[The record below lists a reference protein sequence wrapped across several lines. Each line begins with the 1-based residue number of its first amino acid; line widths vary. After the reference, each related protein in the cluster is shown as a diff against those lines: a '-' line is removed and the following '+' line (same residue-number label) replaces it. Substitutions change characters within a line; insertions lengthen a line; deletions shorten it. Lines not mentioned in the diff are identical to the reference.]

1 MALQQ
6 ETMREGRGQESHRTG
21 LIDRLIDGSASFAG
35 EVSPYDAPFR
45 GSCGACSLADKGNA
59 AKRDALSKAASI
71 LEKDGRKRDAATLRA
86 LIAQQ
91 YAA

>member
-6 ETMREGRGQESHRTG
+6 ETMREGRVQESHRSG
-21 LIDRLIDGSASFAG
+21 LIDRLIDGSASFA
-35 EVSPYDAPFR
+35 VPSYDAPFR

-59 AKRDALSKAASI
+59 AKREALSKAASI
-71 LEKDGRKRDAATLRA
+71 LEKDGKNQEAATLRA
-86 LIAQQ
+86 LIAQR